1 MPITPYLDGFKFDPE
16 TKRVMGVA
24 FEMTLA
30 ALWTAKRTDL
40 SKEAIAKKI
49 IALAKEGMRDANLLC
64 EWALDDLR
72 KQPPEARAAR
82 RDCPNGQFKHGAKTP
97 TRNVQG
103 SPQPCRTGRGMGQR
117 LSRTIYA

>member
-30 ALWTAKRTDL
+30 TLWTAKRTDL

-72 KQPPEARAAR
+72 KQPPQLAASSSQV
-82 RDCPNGQFKHGAKTP
+82 GESG
-97 TRNVQG
+97 
-103 SPQPCRTGRGMGQR
+103 
-117 LSRTIYA
+117 